1 MSENYQ
7 FIPYVHHKLCVR
19 NSFLTLAVIPRYLA
33 KTIDI
38 PEIARIQ
45 PTVNSV

>member
-1 MSENYQ
+1 MSENDQ
-7 FIPYVHHKLCVR
+7 FIPYVHHKVCAR
-19 NSFLTLAVIPRYLA
+19 EFLTLAVIPRYLA

-45 PTVNSV
+45 PTVNGV